1 MKKLIVLI
9 LLISQSHILN
19 AKNSDE
25 DKTIIDLYALTLNEL
40 LSVKIDIANRTP
52 TELLKAPSSVTIF
65 TKEQIQQMGLTTLE
79 QLLVYVPGVQ
89 VVRGEG
95 GGGSYSVSF
104 RGRRSDAG
112 DNRDILILLDGMRLN
127 EPMSSGGMLQEA
139 QLSLFNVERVE
150 VIRGPGSAL
159 YGANAFLGVVNIIT
173 SKKSNI
179 LSANLGNFDRRGN
192 SIQASSSINDWL
204 WSFSAEYYQ
213 DEGEHY
219 SGFYD
224 FQGYT
229 EDTQDPARRV
239 DINLNVE
246 FKGLSAKLRRSE
258 REYQDYIVTGVQLNG
273 LQRIKTVNES
283 LQLKYLHNLDEHRF
297 SYYLEMQEGLSDSL
311 LGIFH
316 YDPQPPGDPATG
328 LYWTDGSIDAFVGG
342 NIRTVKQK
350 RVGVDANW
358 QFNDSNQLAYGFVFR
373 REESGLNPFQGN
385 WDVNVLE
392 SSGELIPSP
401 SDNFIQQ
408 GFYISGMR
416 FDLLQPESRDV
427 RGVYVQNES
436 QLNSH
441 WTLTLGLRNDD
452 YDDFGSHTS
461 VRGGL
466 VYNNKNHFIKL
477 LYGEAFRAPSLN
489 ETRAGIASGG
499 ISNPNLNP
507 ENVATSEL
515 VFGMHN
521 NQWNTLIT
529 VYHNQFSDI
538 IKPVLVDDVVP
549 GITAFQPQNTGK
561 ESNTGL
567 EFEMRFQLSN
577 QWQFH
582 VGGDYVFDELQS
594 QHLAN
599 KHFFTNLDYRNE
611 NFTMNVKGS
620 YVGKV
625 IARDAALANTQ
636 HTVTLN
642 DYWLADVNLRWRF
655 STINIILNIENIFDK
670 TYQSYNPQFGLEQG
684 LPSRGIG
691 INVGLEYIFK

>member
-173 SKKSNI
+173 SKKSNV
-179 LSANLGNFDRRGN
+179 LSANLGNFDRRGS

-316 YDPQPPGDPATG
+316 YEPQPPGDPATG
-328 LYWTDGSIDAFVGG
+328 IYWTDGSIDAFVGG

-350 RVGVDANW
+350 RVGADANW

-416 FDLLQPESRDV
+416 FDLLQPESRNV

-466 VYNNKNHFIKL
+466 VYNDKNHFVKL

-611 NFTMNVKGS
+611 NFTMNVKGR

-636 HTVTLN
+636 NTVTLN

-691 INVGLEYIFK
+691 INVGLEYIFI